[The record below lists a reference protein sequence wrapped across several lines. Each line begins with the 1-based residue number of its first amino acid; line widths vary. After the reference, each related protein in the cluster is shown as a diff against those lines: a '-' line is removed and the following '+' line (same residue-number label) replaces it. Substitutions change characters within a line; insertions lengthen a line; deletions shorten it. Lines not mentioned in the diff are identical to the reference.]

1 MIMNTRKAG
10 ARGFTLI
17 ELLVVI
23 AIIGILSAVV
33 LTSLNSARVKARDA
47 RRVSDISQMQLALEL
62 DYDKN
67 GIYPATFATVVTD
80 GFIAAQ
86 PSDPSAGASYG
97 YVQTGSGKGYVVGA
111 IMETAGQTAA
121 LSTDYDGD
129 TTANPIT
136 INGAVTNCNANAG
149 LATEV
154 VYCKTP

>member
-1 MIMNTRKAG
+1 MKTNKAG

-67 GIYPATFATVVTD
+67 GAYPAAFSTVVTD

-86 PSDPSAGASYG
+86 PSDPTGGTAAYG
-97 YVQTGSGKGYVVGA
+97 YVKTTTGYVVGA
-111 IMETAGQTAA
+111 IMETAGQSAA

-136 INGAVTNCNANAG
+136 INGAVHNCNELAG

>member
-1 MIMNTRKAG
+1 MTMKSNSTS

-67 GIYPATFATVVTD
+67 GSYPAAFSTVVTD

-86 PSDPSAGASYG
+86 PSDPSGGTAAYG
-97 YVQTGSGKGYVVGA
+97 YSQIGGGTSYAVGA

-121 LSTDYDGD
+121 LSTDND
-129 TTANPIT
+129 TVSVAIT
-136 INGAVTNCNANAG
+136 INGVAHNCTDLAG